1 MQGQGSHIR
10 RNIIGR
16 DSPLRRVLRRNH
28 DEETM
33 QRHMPRPGPRQI
45 SYEDKENFVDIESD
59 ISDTESSLGL
69 VIDTIIGDDGYE
81 YNVHIALARI

>member
-1 MQGQGSHIR
+1 MQRQGSQ

-33 QRHMPRPGPRQI
+33 QRHMPRPRPRQI
-45 SYEDKENFVDIESD
+45 SYEDKENFVDIDSD
-59 ISDTESSLGL
+59 ISDTERGL
-69 VIDTIIGDDGYE
+69 VVDTIIGDDGYE
-81 YNVHIALARI
+81 YEVYIAVAEI